1 VNAAST
7 WRLEFARNAANAFV
21 TNDKV
26 DAVIVGGS
34 TARGHAD
41 RWSDIELGVF
51 WSEPPT
57 DADRESAAER
67 VDGDLF
73 RHYPFD
79 ATEQVWCD
87 DFYLGHDAD
96 GGPNTGV
103 LLEVIHMTVEA
114 MDEALDTVLNSFDPD
129 PSKQNVLSA
138 IKDGV
143 PLHGSTSMDEWKER
157 VGTYPDGLAEA
168 VVRANAQID
177 HFWRSEMWIDRG
189 DNAMMLRDSFIV
201 AERRMLHTLL
211 GLNRQYFFGFK
222 WLDVVDQRLEAKP
235 PGLIERIRES
245 HAVGGREGA
254 LIVSGLVEETYD
266 LLDRSDIDIDV
277 ERLRSIFRYRRST
290 WGTTPPDP

>member
-1 VNAAST
+1 
-7 WRLEFARNAANAFV
+7 
-21 TNDKV
+21 
-26 DAVIVGGS
+26 
-34 TARGHAD
+34 
-41 RWSDIELGVF
+41 
-51 WSEPPT
+51 
-57 DADRESAAER
+57 
-67 VDGDLF
+67 
-73 RHYPFD
+73 
-79 ATEQVWCD
+79 
-87 DFYLGHDAD
+87 
-96 GGPNTGV
+96 
-103 LLEVIHMTVEA
+103 
-114 MDEALDTVLNSFDPD
+114 
-129 PSKQNVLSA
+129 
-138 IKDGV
+138 
-143 PLHGSTSMDEWKER
+143 
-157 VGTYPDGLAEA
+157 
-168 VVRANAQID
+168 
-177 HFWRSEMWIDRG
+177 MWIDRG